1 VVDEGIGAVV
11 VECRMHRCHV
21 DAGFDR
27 VAVDDVSIAEIL
39 ASVPG
44 LGSLAWSLIG
54 PPTACFPMPIARLAT
69 EVAKCS
75 CIDLDDTEVG

>member
-11 VECRMHRCHV
+11 VECRIHRCHV

-44 LGSLAWSLIG
+44 
-54 PPTACFPMPIARLAT
+54 
-69 EVAKCS
+69 
-75 CIDLDDTEVG
+75 